1 MWLALFFENDEKEEK
16 GKILFFSSSFFCQLL
31 QLSLFITSVI
41 SSISIQQTLNC
52 KILNGVAIYK
62 QRAIISNYFSSL
74 WIFIRIPCKDKSME
88 EHRK

>member
-16 GKILFFSSSFFCQLL
+16 DKILFFSSFFCQLL

-41 SSISIQQTLNC
+41 SSISIQQTLNN
-52 KILNGVAIYK
+52 KILNGVAIYR

>member
-16 GKILFFSSSFFCQLL
+16 GKILFFSFFCQLL

-41 SSISIQQTLNC
+41 SSISIQQTLNY
-52 KILNGVAIYK
+52 KILNGVAIYR

>member
-16 GKILFFSSSFFCQLL
+16 GKILFFSSFFCQLL

-41 SSISIQQTLNC
+41 SSISIQQTLNY
-52 KILNGVAIYK
+52 KILNGVAIYR

-88 EHRK
+88 EHRN